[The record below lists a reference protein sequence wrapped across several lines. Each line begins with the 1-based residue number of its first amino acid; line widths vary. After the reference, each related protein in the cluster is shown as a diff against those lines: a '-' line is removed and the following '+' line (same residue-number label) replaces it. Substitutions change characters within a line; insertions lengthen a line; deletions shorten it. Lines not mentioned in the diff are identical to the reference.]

1 MDGRGAVLYGG
12 FLPAAIRI
20 GCDFDGSSAS
30 AAAVVVVVVVV
41 VDVVV
46 AVFFCSFFLSEDF
59 AAASMDSLLFVS
71 FFNFSIRRV

>member
-30 AAAVVVVVVVV
+30 AAVVVVVVVV